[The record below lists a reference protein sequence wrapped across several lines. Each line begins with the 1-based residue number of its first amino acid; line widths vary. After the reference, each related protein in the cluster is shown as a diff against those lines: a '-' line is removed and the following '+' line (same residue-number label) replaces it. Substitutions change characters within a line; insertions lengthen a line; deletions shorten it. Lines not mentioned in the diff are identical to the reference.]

1 VLVGNVRKVSD
12 WVDATAASTA
22 ATAFSTAFATFAAF
36 STRNA
41 QIFFDRFDMG
51 KDFI

>member
-1 VLVGNVRKVSD
+1 MRKVSD
-12 WVDATAASTA
+12 WVDTTGASTA

-36 STRNA
+36 STGNA
-41 QIFFDRFDMG
+41 QIFFDRFDVG